1 MTRRLTIGRRSLAFV
16 SLLVATPLLWIA
28 TPGVSSAGPAP
39 SPSSIRINVKF
50 RANTDIGSAASRL
63 GLSDLQPVLRS
74 RRIYRA
80 NMAVSGK
87 DATDPKADR
96 RVLERVMRD
105 QSVDYAETA
114 DGGGPQDERFYAWV
128 EGRSDFVGTD
138 PAAWQQQPA
147 MTLIGG
153 PQAQQRTR
161 GTGVVVA
168 VLDTG
173 IDSTHPSLAGR
184 MIGGYDYIDDDADP
198 ADVGNGIDDDG
209 NGVVDHAVGHGTFV
223 SGIVGLVAPDARIW
237 VGRVLDSEGRGTA
250 PAIAEAIR
258 DATAAGVGVINM
270 SFGTNTKLESPTL
283 DAAIRDAKAAGVI
296 VVAAAGNDS
305 SKSAF
310 WPAAVSGVISVG
322 AVRSDAPSMSPFSN
336 FGKWVDVAAPGERI
350 VSTTPGGSFSA
361 WSGTSAAAPF
371 VAGQAALLRSINPRD
386 RGDRIIETIR
396 KTSRKLDKPF
406 ENLLGAGVIDIP
418 ASLAK

>member
-1 MTRRLTIGRRSLAFV
+1 MIRRLTTGRRSFAV
-16 SLLVATPLLWIA
+16 ASLSVATLCLMIA

-39 SPSSIRINVKF
+39 SPSSINVAMKL
-50 RANTDIGSAASRL
+50 RAGTDVNAVASRL
-63 GLSDLQPVLRS
+63 GLSDVQPILRS
-74 RRIYRA
+74 RRLYRA
-80 NMAVSGK
+80 SVALGGK
-87 DATDPKADR
+87 DAADPRKAIEQ
-96 RVLERVMRD
+96 VKRD
-105 QSVDYAETA
+105 QSVEYAESA
-114 DGGGPQDERFYAWV
+114 DTGGTQGERFYAWV
-128 EGRSDFVGTD
+128 EGRSDYIGTD
-138 PAAWQQQPA
+138 PAAWQRQPA
-147 MTLIGG
+147 MALVGG
-153 PQAQQRTR
+153 YQAQQRTR
-161 GTGVVVA
+161 GAGVVVA

-184 MIGGYDYIDDDADP
+184 MIGGYDYVDDDADP

-223 SGIVGLVAPDARIW
+223 SGVVGLVAPDAKIW

-270 SFGTNTKLESPTL
+270 SFGTNTKLQSPAL
-283 DAAIRDAKAAGVI
+283 DAAIREARAAGIVI
-296 VVAAAGNDS
+296 VAAAGNDAS
-305 SKSAF
+305 PSGF
-310 WPAAVSGVISVG
+310 YPAAASGVMSVG
-322 AVRSDAPSMSPFSN
+322 AVRSDARTLSLFSN

-350 VSTTPGGSFSA
+350 VSTTPGGTFSA

-371 VAGQAALLRSINPRD
+371 VAGQAALLRSINTRD
-386 RGDRIIETIR
+386 RADKIIETIR
-396 KTSRKLDKPF
+396 TTSRKLDKPF